1 MKIIAKLMT
10 LLLGFSLLTAAPAN
24 ANANEPWFTPQWSA
38 NVKKSEI
45 ITVNHP
51 IFGNSFL
58 IGLPT
63 DIVTDASGCVDVVY
77 FLGPMNALSK
87 SPDSRGPAGDFLK
100 NYSRF
105 EVSAWSSL
113 GQALG
118 TLTKEGQ
125 NGEFAPTSMTIANQ
139 KICIPDAVPGSQNSV
154 LLKMKAGVRVTGASD
169 IRELSNVSIN
179 LSVPAK
185 IVPPPPAKKT
195 STITCVKGKITKKV
209 TAVSPKCPQGYKKK

>member
-1 MKIIAKLMT
+1 MKIIAR
-10 LLLGFSLLTAAPAN
+10 LLLLPLGFALLAAAPAN
-24 ANANEPWFTPQWSA
+24 ANTSEPWFAPQWGA
-38 NVKKSEI
+38 NVKASNI

-77 FLGPMNALSK
+77 ILGPMNTLAK
-87 SPDSRGPAGDFLK
+87 NPDSRGPATDFLK

-113 GQALG
+113 GQTLG

-185 IVPPPPAKKT
+185 IVPPPPAKKS